1 MTDQKIIQTYVHE
14 VVTLN
19 AEIASLKRQLAE
31 ARQQRDDALTLAA
44 GYRAEVEQVK
54 AELAAR
60 IELLEF
66 MAEDGR

>member
-60 IELLEF
+60 IEALEF